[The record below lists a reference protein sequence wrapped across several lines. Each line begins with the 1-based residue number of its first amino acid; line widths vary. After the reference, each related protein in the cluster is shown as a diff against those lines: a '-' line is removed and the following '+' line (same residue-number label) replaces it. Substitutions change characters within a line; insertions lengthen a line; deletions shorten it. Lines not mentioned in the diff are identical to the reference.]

1 MYAEALCA
9 SNVGFEV
16 FSVVVSGRGVLL
28 LCFVFAVDRRRER
41 ERGGGD
47 RERDRDRERDS
58 RDWERERDRDR
69 DRDRDRRR
77 VARSRSRSPV
87 NDRHRRSDSPVDRHG
102 DRGHKTTDERR
113 DGSRRERERSRD
125 RGYGPEVDKTREK
138 VDKKVVADKRDKG
151 GESFNGLDSQRAAIV
166 AQFVDGIA
174 SEQHKGGEGPL
185 SSTPPVLEDNNDDDV
200 MKKLGIPTTFNTTKG
215 KYVADTN
222 HSAVKLTTKRQPR
235 QYMNRRGG
243 FNRPLPAESNR

>member
-1 MYAEALCA
+1 MYFLSATNFKLLR
-9 SNVGFEV
+9 SLRIFVLN
-16 FSVVVSGRGVLL
+16 LL
-28 LCFVFAVDRRRER
+28 LDRRRER

-125 RGYGPEVDKTREK
+125 RGYGPEGDKAREK
-138 VDKKVVADKRDKG
+138 GDKKMVADKRDKG

-215 KYVADTN
+215 KYVPDTN